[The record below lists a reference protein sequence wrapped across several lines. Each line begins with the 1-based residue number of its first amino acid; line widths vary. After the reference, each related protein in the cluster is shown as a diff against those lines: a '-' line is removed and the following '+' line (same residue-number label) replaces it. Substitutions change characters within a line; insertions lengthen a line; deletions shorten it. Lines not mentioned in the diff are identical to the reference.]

1 MKHNI
6 LKCLHDIEQQYD
18 VKVLYAVESG
28 SRAWGF
34 HSEESDW
41 DVRFIYA
48 KSIFRTKFIFLIAFF
63 IFLLLYI
70 TL

>member
-63 IFLLLYI
+63 LFLLLYI